1 MKKPNLPGVVTEGEG
16 REELGVTP
24 RFLAETS
31 GWRGRKPDWPPA
43 GWFPAQAWDAELPL
57 VAAGL

>member
-1 MKKPNLPGVVTEGEG
+1 MVTEGEG

-31 GWRGRKPDWPPA
+31 GWRGRKPDPPPA